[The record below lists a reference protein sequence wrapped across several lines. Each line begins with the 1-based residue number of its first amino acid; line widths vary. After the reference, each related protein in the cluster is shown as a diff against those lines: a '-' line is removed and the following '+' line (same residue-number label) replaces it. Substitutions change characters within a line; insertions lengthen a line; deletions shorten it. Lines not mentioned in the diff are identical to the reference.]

1 MKRTV
6 KVAGKLAIEFGE
18 TFDLDLL
25 RKRRRRPKNSLAP
38 MEEMAEKLEAEGRTA
53 KGMAGLGISEP
64 RIEKLLKSAKAKRAR
79 QAEDKQ

>member
-1 MKRTV
+1 MKQAV
-6 KVAGKLAIEFGE
+6 KVAGKLAIEFSE

-25 RKRRRRPKNSLAP
+25 RKQRRRPKNSLIP
-38 MEEMAEKLEAEGRTA
+38 MEEMAEELEAEGRTA
-53 KGMAGLGISEP
+53 KEMAGLGISEP